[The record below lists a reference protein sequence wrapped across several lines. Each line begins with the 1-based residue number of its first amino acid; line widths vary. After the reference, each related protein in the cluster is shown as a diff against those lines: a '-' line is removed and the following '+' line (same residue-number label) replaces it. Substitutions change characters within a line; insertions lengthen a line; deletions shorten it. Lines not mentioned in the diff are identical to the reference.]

1 MIYQTRTSIDNDQI
15 KGKLEESDIQLVK
28 DTLTET
34 DTWLLEER
42 TKDEYENKL
51 KEVND
56 KLNPVMMKVYSE
68 GQGGAEM
75 PVPPSGVSSDI
86 PQEPTIDEVD

>member
-1 MIYQTRTSIDNDQI
+1 MDNDQI
-15 KGKLEESDIQLVK
+15 KGKLEESESQLVK
-28 DTLTET
+28 ETITET
-34 DTWLLEER
+34 DAWLLEER

-56 KLNPVMMKVYSE
+56 KLNPVMMKIYSE

-75 PVPPSGVSSDI
+75 PVPPSGVGVPSD
-86 PQEPTIDEVD
+86 EVDSKGPTIDEVD